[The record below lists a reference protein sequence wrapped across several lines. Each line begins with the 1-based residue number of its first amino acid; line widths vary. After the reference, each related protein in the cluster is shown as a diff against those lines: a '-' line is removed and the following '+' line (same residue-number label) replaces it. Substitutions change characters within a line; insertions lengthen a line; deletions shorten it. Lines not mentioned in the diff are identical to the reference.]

1 MPGQSTR
8 PSRFPIGAA
17 VEITDLHRNPYP
29 IFASLRKSEPISWLA
44 ALNMWYVTRYEDVRA
59 IILDTE
65 RFTTVSEHSLLL
77 DTFGAHLLTTE
88 GALHDRYRLAVQPYL
103 TTSFIR
109 NNFEGSIRI
118 AAAELVEGFRSAGK
132 VELREALARRLPIQA
147 MLIACGLPLDAEL
160 RIRQWYDGFEAALAN
175 FTRDA
180 TVRLRAQHDVAALH
194 EFLESPMRAATG
206 RLDTSLLAGLVN
218 APADKRLAADEIKR
232 NLSIILFGG
241 ISTVEALILNAL
253 WALCEHPAVF
263 NRLRCDPALLPQVLD
278 ETIRWLSPVQSAT
291 RHVVR
296 DCEFAG
302 VRLEAGATLNCMI
315 GAANRDPTV
324 FPDPDRFDIDRPNLR
339 RHLGFATGPHSCVG
353 FNLAKAEARIAIEEL
368 LSRLPQFTRIG
379 WESGPVRGYE
389 FRQPAALT
397 IDW

>member
-1 MPGQSTR
+1 
-8 PSRFPIGAA
+8 
-17 VEITDLHRNPYP
+17 
-29 IFASLRKSEPISWLA
+29 
-44 ALNMWYVTRYEDVRA
+44 MWYVTRYEDVRA

-88 GALHDRYRLAVQPYL
+88 GALHDRYRLAVQPCF

-109 NNFEGSIRI
+109 NHFEGSIRI
-118 AAAELVEGFRSAGK
+118 SAAELIEGFRAAGK
-132 VELREALARRLPIQA
+132 VELREALARRLPTQA
-147 MLIACGLPLDAEL
+147 MLIACGLPVDAEL

-175 FTRDA
+175 FARDA
-180 TVRLRAQHDVAALH
+180 AVRLRAQHDVAALH
-194 EFLESPMRAATG
+194 EFLESAMRAATG
-206 RLDTSLLAGLVN
+206 RLDTSLLAYLVN
-218 APADKRLAADEIKR
+218 APADNRLAADEIKR

-253 WALCEHPAVF
+253 WALFEHPAVLD
-263 NRLRCDPALLPQVLD
+263 RLRCDPALLPQVLD

-291 RHVVR
+291 RHVVG

-302 VRLEAGATLNCMI
+302 VRLEAGATVNCMI

-368 LSRLPQFTRIG
+368 LSRLPHFTRIG
-379 WESGPVRGYE
+379 SESGPVMGYE

-397 IDW
+397 IGW

>member
-8 PSRFPIGAA
+8 PSRFPLGAA

-29 IFASLRKSEPISWLA
+29 IFESLRKSEPVSWLA

-77 DTFGAHLLTTE
+77 GTFGAHLLTTE
-88 GALHDRYRLAVQPYL
+88 GAQHDRYRLAVQPYF

-109 NNFEGSIRI
+109 NHFEGSIRI

-132 VELREALARRLPIQA
+132 VELRGALARRLPIQA
-147 MLIACGLPLDAEL
+147 MLIACGLPRDAEL

-175 FTRDA
+175 FTRDT
-180 TVRLRAQHDVAALH
+180 TVRLQAQHDVAALH
-194 EFLESPMRAATG
+194 EFLESAMRAATG
-206 RLDTSLLAGLVN
+206 RLDTSLIAGLVN

-241 ISTVEALILNAL
+241 ISTVEALILNSL
-253 WALCEHPAVF
+253 WALFEHPAVL

-291 RHVVR
+291 RHVVG
-296 DCEFAG
+296 DCELAG
-302 VRLEAGATLNCMI
+302 VRLEAGATVNCMI

-324 FPDPDRFDIDRPNLR
+324 FPDPDCFDIDRPNLR
-339 RHLGFATGPHSCVG
+339 RHLGFATGPHNCVG

-368 LSRLPQFTRIG
+368 LTRLPQFTRIRS
-379 WESGPVRGYE
+379 ESGPVRGYE

-397 IDW
+397 IHW